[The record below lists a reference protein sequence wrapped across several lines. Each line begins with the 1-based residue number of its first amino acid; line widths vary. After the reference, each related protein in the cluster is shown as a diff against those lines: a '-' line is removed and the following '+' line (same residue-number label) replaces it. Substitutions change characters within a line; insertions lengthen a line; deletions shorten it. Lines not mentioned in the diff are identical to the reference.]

1 MFLRSQPY
9 YLGPYYLYY
18 LGPIWQSWLPSSNM
32 ITVVLKVQLI
42 SQIVVHAGK
51 PVDLSLL

>member
-32 ITVVLKVQLI
+32 ITVVLKVQ
-42 SQIVVHAGK
+42 
-51 PVDLSLL
+51 